1 MKRLMSSHLNPRAR
15 VSDFRS
21 LRQTLGSLESLVFI
35 AYHIAAILKC
45 SASEQRNTLFF
56 GLTYF

>member
-45 SASEQRNTLFF
+45 SASETKKPR
-56 GLTYF
+56 YFLA